1 MFYQLL
7 FPLRD
12 KFFAFNIF
20 RYISF
25 RTFSA
30 ALTAFVLTLLLLPV
44 FIKKMKNTGH
54 TERISEHVPQGH
66 KKKEGTVTSGGLV
79 FLPVVL
85 ISVFLWAIPWNPF
98 VYLSLFV
105 LLYLGI
111 LGYVDD
117 RMKKRGHKKGGLS
130 QKAKLLYQ
138 TILSVFVLFCI
149 YRLYPTEYATST
161 QVLFFKN
168 VFLELGVFY
177 LLLVIFVFVGTTN
190 AVNLTD
196 GLDGLAAG
204 ASLPPMAVML
214 VVAYVTGHRI
224 LSNYLNILYIPGIGE
239 LSVFAGALIGALTG
253 FLWFNSYPAEVFMG
267 DTGSQAL
274 GGSLGIL
281 AILTKQELLLAVAG
295 GLLVIEALSVI
306 LQVAYFRS
314 TGGKR
319 IFKKAPLHHHFE
331 EKGWAEPKI
340 VVRFWI
346 ISLVF
351 AIIAISTLKI
361 R

>member
-1 MFYQLL
+1 
-7 FPLRD
+7 
-12 KFFAFNIF
+12 
-20 RYISF
+20 
-25 RTFSA
+25 
-30 ALTAFVLTLLLLPV
+30 
-44 FIKKMKNTGH
+44 
-54 TERISEHVPQGH
+54 
-66 KKKEGTVTSGGLV
+66 
-79 FLPVVL
+79 L

-281 AILTKQELLLAVAG
+281 AILTKQEVLLAVAG